1 MSVPDKLHEN
11 DVLELNKQLY
21 AAYNRIRELNNRVAE
36 LEDQLNDPRR

>member
-21 AAYNRIRELNNRVAE
+21 AAYNRIRELNERVAE
-36 LEDQLNDPRR
+36 LEEQLHD

>member
-21 AAYNRIRELNNRVAE
+21 AAYDRITELNKRVAE
-36 LEDQLNDPRR
+36 LEAQLHD

>member
-21 AAYNRIRELNNRVAE
+21 AAYNRIRELNKRVAD
-36 LEDQLNDPRR
+36 LEAQLHD